1 MQAQLSNKQTMMRY
15 LSEEE
20 ADFLMQ
26 SVIDTWD
33 FEAEGSKE
41 KLLKMIE
48 AEGVTNFILKPNEE
62 GGKHN
67 LFG

>member
-1 MQAQLSNKQTMMRY
+1 MMRY

>member
-1 MQAQLSNKQTMMRY
+1 MMRY

-62 GGKHN
+62 GGKNN